1 MLKLM
6 IMEKNNGKER
16 KTNRFHRGQ
25 IIRAAIAEA
34 LDIVAP
40 REVKPPVDTQDLYI
54 GIGSIAVEDVRGLY
68 KDE

>member
-1 MLKLM
+1 
-6 IMEKNNGKER
+6 MENKEPNLQ
-16 KTNRFHRGQ
+16 KPNRFHRGQ